1 MKPKSIAIVGAAET
15 TRLGVIPDMSQI
27 QLHADAAL
35 NAMADAG
42 LRPADIDG
50 IATAGETPVT
60 VAHYLGLTPKW
71 VDGTAVGGC
80 SFMIHVR
87 HAAAAIASELCKT
100 VLITHGESG
109 RSGVGRTRNVVSPA
123 SLAGQFEQPYGPMG
137 PPTLFTIPVLRYMK
151 TYGLTHEQLAMVSV
165 VQREWAAKNPRAT
178 FRTPITVED
187 VLNSRMIAYP
197 FRLLQCCLVTDG
209 GGALIL
215 VAAERA
221 RDFPQKPVYLLG
233 TGESVETPMVSQMA
247 DFTSS
252 RAFRVAGPTA
262 FAEAGITHKDVD
274 HLMIYDAFAH
284 LPIYGLEDLGFV
296 PRGEAGAF
304 HFRRA
309 QHRARRQI
317 AAQHQWRRPLL
328 HAFRHVRHVRI
339 AGERAP
345 DARHRP
351 RPDPRRPDLGLPRR
365 RRHVRRLRHD
375 HHVERAGLSR
385 TGRSDRLGLARGRG
399 ANQQI
404 GSPRLGSSPASTH
417 SRSMRSSTAWQPS
430 SGQ

>member
-1 MKPKSIAIVGAAET
+1 MKPKSITIVGAAET
-15 TRLGVIPDMSQI
+15 TNLGVIPDTSQI

-42 LRPADIDG
+42 LKPADIDG

-87 HAAAAIASELCKT
+87 HAAAAIELGLCKT

-109 RSGVGRTRNVVSPA
+109 RSGVGRTRNAVAPT

-151 TYGLTHEQLAMVSV
+151 TYGLSHETLATVSV

-178 FRTPITVED
+178 FKTPITVED

-215 VAAERA
+215 VSAERA
-221 RDFPQKPVYLLG
+221 KDFPQKPVYLLG

-247 DFTSS
+247 GF
-252 RAFRVAGPTA
+252 
-262 FAEAGITHKDVD
+262 
-274 HLMIYDAFAH
+274 HLLAR
-284 LPIYGLEDLGFV
+284 V
-296 PRGEAGAF
+296 PRRRAHRLCRGRHHPQRRRPSDDLRRLCASADLRPRGSGLCAKGRGRSLY
-304 HFRRA
+304 RRA
-309 QHRARRQI
+309 QYRPRRQI
-317 AAQHQWRRPLL
+317 AVEHQWWRPLL

-351 RPDPRRPDLGLPRR
+351 GPNPRCQDLGLPW
-365 RRHVRRLRHD
+365 
-375 HHVERAGLSR
+375 
-385 TGRSDRLGLARGRG
+385 RSAACSPPLARSSCRTRP
-399 ANQQI
+399 ARN
-404 GSPRLGSSPASTH
+404 GSDCPSTPH
-417 SRSMRSSTAWQPS
+417 P
-430 SGQ
+430 